1 MTRHA
6 GLNSDEV
13 AIRALGRM
21 PFLERR
27 ELSSV
32 SSLAERTAL
41 DALHRLE
48 EDGVAASIRHSLSDR
63 SRLQRWYLTPKG
75 IHRIADMKG
84 LTVGEAVRLFPLSV
98 EWRRWL
104 LRRMDAVATCY
115 RIALDASLPYQG
127 RLRWRWERSGPLDAF
142 MTLPDGCTLG
152 LARFGPAL
160 PRRSMYSRLGSLLEM
175 HRRNALFAALLVVPS
190 SIEAHV
196 ILERMKGEGLDLSLA
211 VEEDVRHSRPGDA
224 LWRSHTYRPDT
235 AFPIDG
241 VIKGVVRRPAPPAEA
256 PPRRAAVPA
265 GLVGDV
271 ENDLDLVVCNLG
283 QPASKM
289 LDTLA
294 DWPLMRLTELA
305 EFLGLGL
312 RHAKDVRAQL
322 ARLRLIVR
330 LRIGRTAEERRENGT
345 RLALSIDGLRYLSW
359 RDRTRLSDLTAFWG
373 IYPDERGDD
382 ALRLASYRIRGSK
395 LRVLARELK
404 HTDGVHSF
412 MGALASACRRAED
425 WKLLEIL
432 PPHRWE
438 RWFRY
443 NSRRY
448 GLKPDA
454 TGQLVW
460 RGRNVSLLLE
470 YEERAIKPVRMHER
484 LLRYRRYYGSLET
497 QRDFERG
504 SMVAVVFPDTAAA
517 SRCSAYAS
525 REARRRPRAGI
536 RMPLLIGSL
545 AGLEEESV
553 LGQCWLMPSNLALG
567 TVRPEALFQ
576 SQRS

>member
-1 MTRHA
+1 MTRPA

-27 ELSSV
+27 ELSAV

-48 EDGVAASIRHSLSDR
+48 REGLAHAVRHSLNEK
-63 SRLQRWYLTPKG
+63 SRLRRWYLTPRG
-75 IHRIADMKG
+75 IERFADMEG
-84 LTVGEAVRLFPLSV
+84 LTVGEAVRLFPLSW

-104 LRRMDAVATCY
+104 LRRMDTVATCY

-142 MTLPDGCTLG
+142 LTLTDGRTLG
-152 LARFGPAL
+152 IARFGPAL
-160 PRRSMYSRLGSLLEM
+160 PRRSMYSRLGSLMEM
-175 HRRNALFAALLVVPS
+175 HRRSTLFAALLVVPS
-190 SIEAHV
+190 SIEAHG

-241 VIKGVVRRPAPPAEA
+241 VIKGVVRRPAAPTGA

-265 GLVGDV
+265 GVVGDV
-271 ENDLDLVVCNLG
+271 ENDLDLVACNLG
-283 QPASKM
+283 QPASRM

-305 EFLGLGL
+305 EFLGISL
-312 RHAKDVRAQL
+312 RHAKDGRAQL
-322 ARLRLIVR
+322 ARLGLIVR
-330 LRIGRTAEERRENGT
+330 LRFGRTAEERRETGT

-373 IYPDERGDD
+373 IHPDKNGDD

-395 LRVLARELK
+395 LRVLTRELR
-404 HTDGVHSF
+404 HTDGVHHFVSTLN
-412 MGALASACRRAED
+412 AACRETD
-425 WKLLEIL
+425 VWKKLDLI

-438 RWFRY
+438 RWFHY
-443 NSRRY
+443 NNRRY

-454 TGQLVW
+454 TGQYTW
-460 RGRNVSLLLE
+460 RGIGVSLLLE
-470 YEERAIKPVRMHER
+470 YEERAIGPAYMRDR
-484 LLRYRRYYGSLET
+484 LIRYQRYYHALET
-497 QRDFERG
+497 SADFDGRWAVLVIFDDAASASRFSTLSARHMRRGRTFSSKLPLFVSSSDVLERDGVLKSAWITPGNLESGRVG
-504 SMVAVVFPDTAAA
+504 LDTAA
-517 SRCSAYAS
+517 SS
-525 REARRRPRAGI
+525 
-536 RMPLLIGSL
+536 
-545 AGLEEESV
+545 
-553 LGQCWLMPSNLALG
+553 
-567 TVRPEALFQ
+567 T
-576 SQRS
+576 